1 MRRLRHRFLKN
12 LDSEDDPIM
21 FDHLWDDV
29 KKVSDPLPHC
39 TETSLG
45 VPIDGIHTPGEP
57 NSNVNRNLKNS
68 EGSNSAIEVVVNEKI
83 KEAADLMA
91 NKQIHE
97 AINLVPLQDPITSR
111 SGRPRKLP
119 RHLNDYN
126 L

>member
-1 MRRLRHRFLKN
+1 
-12 LDSEDDPIM
+12 M

-45 VPIDGIHTPGEP
+45 VPMNGIHTPGEP
-57 NSNVNRNLKNS
+57 TSNFKCSPKKS
-68 EGSNSAIEVVVNEKI
+68 EGSNSAAEVVANEKTN
-83 KEAADLMA
+83 EATDLMSSEQGNEA
-91 NKQIHE
+91 N
-97 AINLVPLQDPITSR
+97 NLAPTEVTITSR

-126 L
+126 W